1 MKYKKIKNFIS
12 LIIPAYKQ
20 EHIIQ
25 KDLTRIK
32 KVMDQIRY
40 DYEII
45 LVVDGQLDKTYENAR
60 KVKSQKII
68 VLGYKNNNGKGY
80 AIRFGMKK
88 AKGRIVAFIDSGMDI
103 NPNGLSMLLEHFEW
117 YEADIVV
124 GSKLHPV
131 SKVNY
136 PLQRKVLSWGYRQLV
151 KIMFGLN
158 VRDTQAGLKFFKRE
172 VLEDILPHL
181 VVKKYA
187 FDIEILAV
195 AKARGHKRIY
205 EAPIELDFTGY
216 STITSKNFWDT
227 ISSMLWDTFAVF
239 YRLKI
244 SRWYNKR
251 LKQARAPK
259 GKITKNK
266 ASTAKYHKAQLRK
279 SL

>member
-1 MKYKKIKNFIS
+1 MKNKKNNNFVS

-20 EHIIQ
+20 ERTIKQDLSRII
-25 KDLTRIK
+25 

-40 DYEII
+40 NYEVIV
-45 LVVDGQLDKTYENAR
+45 VVDGMLDKTYENAK
-60 KVKSQKII
+60 KVQSKNIS
-68 VLGYKNNNGKGY
+68 VLGYKNNYGKGH

-88 AKGRIVAFIDSGMDI
+88 AKGGIVAFIDSGMDI

-136 PLQRKVLSWGYRQLV
+136 PLQRRLLSWGYRQLV
-151 KIMFGLN
+151 RLMFGLK
-158 VRDTQAGLKFFKRE
+158 VRDTQAGLKFFKRK

-187 FDIEILAV
+187 FDVEILAV
-195 AKARGHKRIY
+195 ATARGHKRIY

-216 STITSKNFWDT
+216 STITSKNFWGN
-227 ISSMLWDTFAVF
+227 IGNMLWDTFAVF

-244 SRWYNKR
+244 SKWYNKKR
-251 LKQARAPK
+251 KRVSLSKLNTP
-259 GKITKNK
+259 NK
-266 ASTAKYHKAQLRK
+266 KYHKAELRK
-279 SL
+279 SV